1 MAGLGENAEGSS
13 VDAIEKAIRSALEK
27 GNADDRA
34 FREKVYRSAFSALDR
49 ALQANPNVTVEVAIN
64 RRKAVQAKIAEIES
78 EFLPAV
84 PDVGAPNGGEVE
96 APAVDPAASPKSG
109 STSSPAVSVDG
120 PADAPRSRV
129 LPVVPDIMPDGPLP
143 EAPSLDTRGDAQ
155 AGAEVAPDRDERRIR
170 GPRLPLTA
178 IFLGV
183 TLLAAIAIGGYFA
196 MQTGV
201 FKTAAQLDTAP
212 PQPPPTVSDDEAP
225 AQDGAPQKPGE
236 PDQSRDWINVF
247 SPNDPTHVSA
257 PSDAKADVMKD
268 DTGSFLRIRSGASG
282 SAVSFDVGQ
291 GIRTAVLVEGTSD
304 KVAVETL
311 ARGRGVDLGRVAV
324 VALGGVTNAANFLAL
339 VDTRML
345 RVAGLCDVAER
356 RYFDRVL
363 ETVFV
368 CDPDLEGE
376 FIRALGIEGVEAVVE
391 GLGQLHDLRVFQN
404 QPFQRERPAEDQLR
418 RFMGTTS
425 GRKAL
430 YARALAEALGTPPP
444 PLEALL
450 DWI

>member
-1 MAGLGENAEGSS
+1 

-291 GIRTAVLVEGTSD
+291 GILEKIAGKHAVFDIIARSEEG
-304 KVAVETL
+304 KETQISIDCNF
-311 ARGRGVDLGRVAV
+311 GELG
-324 VALGGVTNAANFLAL
+324 
-339 VDTRML
+339 D
-345 RVAGLCDVAER
+345 C
-356 RYFDRVL
+356 
-363 ETVFV
+363 
-368 CDPDLEGE
+368 
-376 FIRALGIEGVEAVVE
+376 
-391 GLGQLHDLRVFQN
+391 
-404 QPFQRERPAEDQLR
+404 
-418 RFMGTTS
+418 
-425 GRKAL
+425 GRKR
-430 YARALAEALGTPPP
+430 YAVGQQRNEYLFDVQFPDKHPGSAGTIAINSDFDKQGKAVDIY
-444 PLEALL
+444 E
-450 DWI
+450 IRVSTSQ